1 MTPGQAH
8 ALRELKQLCATAP
21 NDIELIETP
30 QEANN
35 CVSVAISLRLGLM
48 ETRPGGLE
56 FCEREN
62 FILIIPSDFP
72 FDYPTIKVTHDR
84 FSGFPHVIWSRIL
97 CLYQSGLEW
106 NPSDGLFG
114 FFERLKLWL
123 GRAAMNDMDPID
135 GPLEPPHHITNFSQ
149 VPFVIRADA
158 PVQAGAKWFGLAV
171 LDKQKN
177 RTELVGWNETG
188 EDWPAGKHAALTII
202 LPKPLPMEF
211 PQKGADLFR
220 ELEKQ
225 ELGRDLLIKYLALA
239 SLFSLGDE
247 PMHFVVGLPM
257 RRSVDGSLRIHIAIW
272 TTTPEFTKSLR
283 NTIPEDTD
291 SEKLKS
297 IRKELA
303 DALYALFEV
312 TSIKWCKVLEDRNEI
327 VVRREAKSAVGWFA
341 NKKVLILGCGA
352 LGSWAAE
359 IVARSNAASVHILD
373 YSIVKPGL
381 LSRQNYLLEDI
392 GCNKAE
398 ALAKRLRAI
407 ASEKIAINYF
417 KREAHA
423 FIVENPNRFNEY
435 DVVIDCTASHIFQM
449 KLERDWGIFGRKTP
463 RVISMIIDAY
473 ANCCLT
479 VALNQN
485 ASGGIWDAYLRLKC
499 KISFDESCKKFSRAF
514 YSPDI
519 TKRLF
524 QPEPGCSDPTFIGS
538 TADVASLISTA
549 LNLSV
554 ARLENMQT
562 LVGFAFS
569 NHTIDKSGVLKSFSM
584 PDAEEITAGSYRIRI
599 NRNVYSEARG
609 WIRQNERLR
618 SRDHET
624 GGLIWGLW
632 DDAIGIFWV
641 LDVSG
646 PPKDSL
652 HDPGHFVCG
661 TDGTIE
667 EHDRRFEKSNGTC
680 GFIGFWHTHPDMPSR
695 QSIIDIGGM
704 SGLVSRLGQN
714 KKRSLMI
721 IFGNKRKK
729 STAGVYV
736 YESQSGIAA
745 SDIVLVSQA
754 QVTLAE
760 GVL

>member
-1 MTPGQAH
+1 MTLGQER
-8 ALRELKQLCATAP
+8 ALRELKQLCAIAP
-21 NDIELIETP
+21 DDIELAGTP
-30 QEANN
+30 QETNN
-35 CVSVAISLRLGLM
+35 CVSVTVSLRLGLM
-48 ETRPGGLE
+48 ETRPKGLE
-56 FCEREN
+56 FYEREN
-62 FILIIPSDFP
+62 FVFIIPPDFP
-72 FDYPTIKVTHDR
+72 FDYPTIKVNHDR
-84 FSGFPHVIWSRIL
+84 FAGFPHVIWSRTL
-97 CLYQSGLEW
+97 CLYQSKLEW
-106 NPSDGLFG
+106 NPSDGLLG

-135 GPLEPPHHITNFSQ
+135 GPLEPPHHITDFSQ

-158 PVQAGAKWFGLAV
+158 PVQAGEKWIGLAV
-171 LDKQKN
+171 LDKQAN
-177 RTELVGWNETG
+177 RIELVGWNETG
-188 EDWPAGKHAALTII
+188 ENWPSGKHPALTII

-211 PQKGADLFR
+211 PQRGADLFK

-239 SLFSLGDE
+239 SLFSSEDE

-257 RRSVDGSLRIHIAIW
+257 RRSVDGGLRIHIAIW

-283 NTIPEDTD
+283 NTIPKEAD
-291 SEKLKS
+291 SEELKS

-303 DALYALFEV
+303 DALHDLFEV

-327 VVRREAKSAVGWFA
+327 VVRRESKSAVGWFA
-341 NKKVLILGCGA
+341 NKKILILGCGA

-359 IVARSNAASVHILD
+359 IVARSNAASIHVLD
-373 YSIVKPGL
+373 HSIVKPGL

-398 ALAKRLRAI
+398 ALARRLQSI
-407 ASEKIAINYF
+407 APEKISINHF

-423 FIVENPNRFNEY
+423 FITEDPNRFNEY

-449 KLERDWGIFGRKTP
+449 KLERDWGIFERRTP
-463 RVISMIIDAY
+463 RIISMIINAH
-473 ANCCLT
+473 ANCCLA
-479 VALNQN
+479 VVLNKN
-485 ASGGIWDAYLRLKC
+485 SFGGIWDAYIRLKC
-499 KISFDESCKKFSRAF
+499 KISFDESCKKFSKAF

-519 TKRLF
+519 MKNLF

-538 TADVASLISTA
+538 MADVASLVSTA

-554 ARLENMQT
+554 ARLDNMQAS
-562 LVGFAFS
+562 VGFAFS
-569 NHTIDKSGVLKSFSM
+569 NHTVINGGTLKSFSI
-584 PDAEEITAGSYRIRI
+584 PNAEEIPAGNYRVRI
-599 NRNVYSEARG
+599 SRNMYREARG

-618 SRDHET
+618 SRDNET

-632 DDAIGIFWV
+632 DDATGVIWV
-641 LDVSG
+641 FDISG

-652 HDPGHFVCG
+652 HDLGHFVCG

-667 EHDRRFEKSNGTC
+667 EHDCRFKRSNGVC
-680 GFIGFWHTHPDMPSR
+680 GFIGFWHTHPDMSSM

-721 IFGNKRKK
+721 IFGNRRRQ

-736 YESQSGIAA
+736 YESQSGTAT

-760 GVL
+760 GIL